1 MTATKVPLLDLKAH
15 HRDIRD
21 ELVAAL
27 TRVLDSGA
35 YILSDEVKTL
45 EERVAAYCGA
55 RFAIGVSSG
64 TDALLAAL
72 MALDV
77 GPGDEVVTTAFSF
90 FATAGTIARTGAKPV
105 FVDIDPASF
114 NLEVKAVERA
124 LTAKTKC
131 IVPVHLYGQCADMDP
146 LLALAK
152 SRAIPIVED
161 AAQAIGARYPGG
173 RQAGTMGQLGCL
185 SFFPTKNLG
194 AAGDAGMVLT
204 NDPALAEKVRMLR
217 VHGSHPKY
225 YHKLVGGNFRLDSMQ
240 AAILNVKLPRLDG
253 WTELRR
259 ANAARYSSLF
269 EKKGLGSRVSLPKA
283 AWAGKGLVCEH
294 IYHQFV
300 LRAERRDA
308 LREHLTQ
315 AGIATEVYY
324 PLPLHLQECFASLGY
339 RAGSLPESER
349 ASRDTIALPIYPELT
364 AEQQGAVVDAIADF
378 YKPGFSS

>member
-15 HRDIRD
+15 HKEIRD
-21 ELVAAL
+21 ELVAAV

-35 YILSDEVKTL
+35 YILSDEVTKL
-45 EERVAAYCGA
+45 EQGVAAYCGA

-72 MALDV
+72 MALDL

-105 FVDIDPASF
+105 FIDIDPVSY
-114 NLEVKAVERA
+114 NLDPKALERA
-124 LTAKTKC
+124 ITPKTKC
-131 IVPVHLYGQCADMDP
+131 IVPVHLYGQTADMDP
-146 LLALAK
+146 ILAVAK
-152 SRAIPIVED
+152 AHNIAVVED
-161 AAQAIGARYPGG
+161 AAQAIGARYLGG

-217 VHGSHPKY
+217 VHGSQPKY
-225 YHKLVGGNFRLDSMQ
+225 YHKLVGGNFRIDSMQ
-240 AAILNVKLPRLDG
+240 AAILNVKLPRLDR
-253 WTELRR
+253 WTEMRR
-259 ANAARYSSLF
+259 TNAARYASLF
-269 EKKGLGSRVSLPKA
+269 EKADLGSLVSLPKA
-283 AWAGKGLVCEH
+283 VWSGKGLVHDH

-315 AGIATEVYY
+315 AGIQTEVYY
-324 PLPLHLQECFASLGY
+324 PVPLHLQECFKNLGY
-339 RAGSLPESER
+339 RAGSLPESEK
-349 ASRDTIALPIYPELT
+349 ASKDTIALPIYSELT
-364 AEQQGAVVDAIADF
+364 ADQQSAVVDAIAAF
-378 YKPGFSS
+378 YR